1 MEPSEIKEVFSGLG
15 PVTIKRMF
23 GGKGVY
29 YRGTIVGIEYDGE
42 LLLKADAVTA
52 PEFEAAG
59 AVRWVYDG
67 RPGRTVS
74 MPYWSIP
81 ATAFDN
87 PDNMGKWVKLA
98 YEAAVRSTKISSKR

>member
-1 MEPSEIKEVFSGLG
+1 MELSEIKEVFAGLG
-15 PVTIKRMF
+15 AVAIKRMF

-29 YRGTIVGIEYDGE
+29 YKGIIIAIEYDGE
-42 LLLKADAVTA
+42 LLLKGDAVTA

-67 RPGRTVS
+67 RPGRTVN

-81 ATAFDN
+81 ATAFDD

-98 YEAAVRSTKISSKR
+98 YEAAMRSTRIR